1 MLIQEL
7 YHNSRGLSRAANLTF
22 SIDHPFPFDFPS
34 RKYKED
40 EARKRAIA

>member
-7 YHNSRGLSRAANLTF
+7 YHNSRGLSRPANLIF
-22 SIDHPFPFDFPS
+22 SIDHPFDFPS
-34 RKYKED
+34 QKYKVD